1 MPKNLTDLFDRL
13 LTLQQTRE
21 NQFKRDV
28 LDAIDKLPVEHSTE
42 AAALRKGLSPPY
54 IVRPEDLDHAVR
66 SLGKLMDRSAW
77 FALVEASSAPGLVG
91 NILDVAAQYL
101 TRLDPTMTAEEVKL
115 HPLVARIHGYSEGVG
130 PKLAALEADGAVA
143 KLANHLRLHYGHRL
157 PNDVRGLLD
166 ALTLPSESPTV
177 PLRMNPA
184 ALGNSEKNN
193 EKQRTVAECERFI
206 RGFLPPCEWTPTRL
220 ASEGRIGVPVT
231 EVVEELRGRGCAEG
245 DACQAIDA
253 MLARGEIRCF
263 NRDQR
268 YVEWVGT
275 TLPEAATPA
284 TGGDGKT
291 ATVPDDALLPPR
303 ALADA
308 FGIPDKADALRTR
321 LNRWRKTNHA
331 GWVENA
337 DRSGTEPQFTY
348 RVGAVRH
355 IVEALKSGS

>member
-1 MPKNLTDLFDRL
+1 MPHAPKMQAARYPWLLKLTREVCEAIARPGARERFRAKLRDWYDRRTPEPDDSADDWLPDEPEPPQASRYLLPTTGTLSLADKYARVAAIHDAVCERCEELNPWPVTDLEAAPFEDAARGMAFTVL
-13 LTLQQTRE
+13 KGWVTPGDLPDTPDVRE
-21 NQFKRDV
+21 RAEELWRDV
-28 LDAIDKLPVEHSTE
+28 RSDLIT
-42 AAALRKGLSPPY
+42 PPT
-54 IVRPEDLDHAVR
+54 V
-66 SLGKLMDRSAW
+66 
-77 FALVEASSAPGLVG
+77 
-91 NILDVAAQYL
+91 
-101 TRLDPTMTAEEVKL
+101 
-115 HPLVARIHGYSEGVG
+115 
-130 PKLAALEADGAVA
+130 
-143 KLANHLRLHYGHRL
+143 LRL
-157 PNDVRGLLD
+157 
-166 ALTLPSESPTV
+166 
-177 PLRMNPA
+177 NPA